1 MVNPCLVQLQNENGR
16 LPMQVCGRDARGR
29 VATVG
34 TLVMRESGSERA
46 TDARTAGAM
55 IEGRGGGVDETDLS
69 LLPAHRLAPLIR
81 AGTVSPVESVEA
93 VLDRI
98 AIVEPQINAFAVVTA
113 EAARAA
119 ARRAE
124 AAVRA
129 GEPLGPLHGVTVTI
143 KDLAGVAGL
152 PTARGSHI
160 FAGEVATRDA
170 PFVERLKAAGA
181 IVVGKTTTPECGWV
195 ALGRSPLTGDT
206 HNPWRH
212 GFTPGGSSAGA
223 AAAAAAGCGPLH
235 QGTDAAG
242 SIRVPAHFC
251 GLFGL
256 KPSYGRIPMVPVGL
270 HDLASHGGPMTRSV
284 RDAAMM
290 LAAMAGPHPEDHTC
304 LDAAPAD
311 YAGRL
316 SEGIAGKRIAFSPDL
331 GHIRVDPEVA
341 ALVRVGL
348 SAFTEAGA
356 IVEEVATP
364 WGGGGVELARFFWKA
379 HFSGFARFLPQ
390 WRDGMDPH
398 LVACIEDGMAVKAS
412 DYQLQRERKYAWCSE
427 IGRWFAD
434 WDFLVTPTASV
445 ATFPVGQLA
454 PDGWPQHA
462 WDWLEWAEFSYPFN
476 FTGAP
481 AASVPCG
488 MTADGRPVG
497 LQIVGRRFDDL
508 GVLQAAAA
516 FEAARPWAHLR
527 PPL

>member
-1 MVNPCLVQLQNENGR
+1 
-16 LPMQVCGRDARGR
+16 
-29 VATVG
+29 
-34 TLVMRESGSERA
+34 MRESGGETLEGARA
-46 TDARTAGAM
+46 RDAAETARIGGAT
-55 IEGRGGGVDETDLS
+55 ETELC
-69 LLPAHRLAPLIR
+69 LMPAHRLAPLIR
-81 AGTVSPVESVEA
+81 AGAVSPVDSVEA

-98 AIVEPQINAFAVVTA
+98 AAVEPQINAFVAVRAEEARA
-113 EAARAA
+113 EAN
-119 ARRAE
+119 RAE
-124 AAVRA
+124 AAVMA
-129 GEPLGPLHGVTVTI
+129 GGPLGPLHGVTVTI

-160 FAGEVATRDA
+160 FAGEIATRDA
-170 PFVERLKAAGA
+170 PFVQRLKAAGA

-212 GFTPGGSSAGA
+212 GCTPGGSSAGA

-242 SIRVPAHFC
+242 SIRIPAHFC
-251 GLFGL
+251 GLAGL
-256 KPSYGRIPMVPVGL
+256 KPSYGRIPMAPVGL
-270 HDLASHGGPMTRSV
+270 HDLASHGGPMARTVGDLAVMLSV
-284 RDAAMM
+284 
-290 LAAMAGPHPEDHTC
+290 MAGPHAEDHTC

-311 YAGRL
+311 YVGRL
-316 SEGIAGKRIAFSPDL
+316 EEGIAGKRIAYSPDL

-341 ALVRVGL
+341 ALVRAGL
-348 SAFTEAGA
+348 AAFTEAGA
-356 IVEEVATP
+356 IVEEVPTP
-364 WGGGGVELARFFWKA
+364 WGGGGVDLARFFWKA
-379 HFSGFARFLPQ
+379 HFSGFARFLPEF
-390 WRDGMDPH
+390 RDRMDPH
-398 LVACIEDGMAVKAS
+398 LIACIEDGMAVRAS
-412 DYQLQRERKYAWCSE
+412 DYQRERERKYAWCSQ
-427 IGRWFAD
+427 IGRWFED

-476 FTGAP
+476 FTGQP

-516 FEAARPWAHLR
+516 FEVARPWEHLR